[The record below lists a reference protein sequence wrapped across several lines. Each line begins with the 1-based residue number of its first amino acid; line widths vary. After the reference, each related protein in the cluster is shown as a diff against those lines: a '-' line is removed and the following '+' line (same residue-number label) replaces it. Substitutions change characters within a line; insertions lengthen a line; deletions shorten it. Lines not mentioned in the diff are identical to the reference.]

1 MHARTQGSWTGKILQ
16 HCVDWQACFLAAVQV
31 IAEEF
36 AYVSNRSRGFRCA
49 LFAASLAGFTLVAL
63 LQLIHDGD

>member
-1 MHARTQGSWTGKILQ
+1 MVLYHGGA
-16 HCVDWQACFLAAVQV
+16 CVATVVLLTAMQV

-49 LFAASLAGFTLVAL
+49 LFAASMAGFALVAL

>member
-1 MHARTQGSWTGKILQ
+1 MVLYYGGA
-16 HCVDWQACFLAAVQV
+16 CVATVVLLTAMQV

-49 LFAASLAGFTLVAL
+49 LFAASMAGFTLVAL

>member
-1 MHARTQGSWTGKILQ
+1 MLLT
-16 HCVDWQACFLAAVQV
+16 VVQV

-49 LFAASLAGFTLVAL
+49 LFAAAMLGFTLVAL

>member
-1 MHARTQGSWTGKILQ
+1 MGLRHARPCMAVTVVLT
-16 HCVDWQACFLAAVQV
+16 AVQV

-36 AYVSNRSRGFRCA
+36 AYISNRSRGFRCA
-49 LFAASLAGFTLVAL
+49 LFAASMAGFTLVAL